1 MKTLASAVKT
11 FETQK
16 SEEIGFS
23 FGDTIKIDVPNQ
35 IDQWCKAEIQT
46 GSSSSK
52 TGWVPRSH
60 LKIMVIIF
68 KKWPKLKLI
77 SIGPNPHR
85 IFSRIIG
92 IQVHGQRLKLV
103 LRI

>member
-23 FGDTIKIDVPNQ
+23 FGDTLKIDVPNQ
-35 IDQWCKAEIQT
+35 IDQWCKAEIQI
-46 GSSSSK
+46 GSSGSK

-60 LKIMVIIF
+60 LKIMVRA
-68 KKWPKLKLI
+68 LL
-77 SIGPNPHR
+77 IGPNLN

-92 IQVHGQRLKLV
+92 IQVHGQRPKLV

>member
-23 FGDTIKIDVPNQ
+23 FGDTLKIDVPNQ

-46 GSSSSK
+46 GSSGSK

-60 LKIMVIIF
+60 LKIMVMI
-68 KKWPKLKLI
+68 LKCKI
-77 SIGPNPHR
+77 GRNQNSIGPNLN

-92 IQVHGQRLKLV
+92 IQVHGQRPKLV

>member
-23 FGDTIKIDVPNQ
+23 FGDTLKIDVPNQ

-46 GSSSSK
+46 GSSGSK

-60 LKIMVIIF
+60 LKIMVII
-68 KKWPKLKLI
+68 LKCKI
-77 SIGPNPHR
+77 GRNRNSFGPN
-85 IFSRIIG
+85 INILSRIIG
-92 IQVHGQRLKLV
+92 IQVHGQRPKLV

>member
-23 FGDTIKIDVPNQ
+23 FGDTLKIDVPNQ
-35 IDQWCKAEIQT
+35 IDQWCKAEIQN
-46 GSSSSK
+46 GSSGSK
-52 TGWVPRSH
+52 IGWVPRSH
-60 LKIMVIIF
+60 LKIMVII
-68 KKWPKLKLI
+68 LKCK
-77 SIGPNPHR
+77 IGRNLN

-92 IQVHGQRLKLV
+92 IQVHGQRPKLV